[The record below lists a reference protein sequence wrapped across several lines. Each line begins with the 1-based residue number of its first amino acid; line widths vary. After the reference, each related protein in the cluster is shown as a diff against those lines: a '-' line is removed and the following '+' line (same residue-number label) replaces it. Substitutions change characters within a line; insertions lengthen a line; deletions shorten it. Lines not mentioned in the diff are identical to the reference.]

1 MKFGHFDDQNKEY
14 VITSPRTPLPWIN
27 YLGCENFFSLVSNT
41 CGGYSFYKDAKL
53 LRLTRYRYNN
63 VPYDSNGHYYYIKDG
78 DTIWNPGWMPSK
90 TELDSYECRHGMGY
104 SVFTGVKN
112 GLMAQLTDFVP
123 MGSTCEINKLTLKN
137 TSDKKKDFSV
147 FSYVEFCLWNAMDDM
162 TNFQRNFSTG
172 EVEIHAGGSQL
183 FHKTEYRERR
193 NHYAVYAVNASVD
206 GFDTDRD
213 SFLGAYGENSA
224 PSVVVNDQSK
234 NSVASGWAPVG
245 SHHLKV
251 ALEPGEE
258 KTYIFVLGYVE
269 NPVNE
274 KWVGRAEDGIINR
287 APADALLARFDTTE
301 KADAAL
307 AELKAYWDKLLG
319 HFSISSSEEKLDRMV
334 NVWHQYQCMVTFNMS
349 RSASYFESGIGR
361 GMGFRDSCQDLLGF
375 VHLIPDRARE
385 RILDI
390 AATQF
395 EDGSAY
401 HQYQPLTKK
410 GNADIGSGFNDD
422 PLWLIAAAAAY
433 IKETGDYSILDESTP
448 YDSDPSKATDFMEH
462 LRRSFNYTINHLGPH
477 GLPQIGRADWNDC
490 LNLNCFSE
498 EPGES
503 FQTFGPSEGPN
514 AESVFIAGMFVKYGK
529 DYVKICRHK
538 GLCDEADTAQKAIK
552 QMEKTHLTSVS
563 QRTAG

>member
-319 HFSISSSEEKLDRMV
+319 HFTIASSEEKLGRMV

-514 AESVFIAGMFVKYGK
+514 AESVFIAGMFVKYEK

-538 GLCDEADTAQKAIK
+538 GLCDEADTAQKAIE
-552 QMEKTHLTSVS
+552 QMEKTHLTLVK

>member
-307 AELKAYWDKLLG
+307 AELKAYWDNLLG
-319 HFSISSSEEKLDRMV
+319 HFTIASSEEKLDRMV

-529 DYVKICRHK
+529 DYVKIYRHK
-538 GLCDEADTAQKAIK
+538 GLCDEADTAQKAIE
-552 QMEKTHLTSVS
+552 QMEKTHLTLVK

>member
-224 PSVVVNDQSK
+224 PSVVVNDQSN

-269 NPVNE
+269 NHVNE
-274 KWVGRAEDGIINR
+274 KWVGRAEYGIINR

-538 GLCDEADTAQKAIK
+538 GLCDEADTAQKAIE
-552 QMEKTHLTSVS
+552 QMEKTHLTSVR

>member
-224 PSVVVNDQSK
+224 PSVVVNNQSN

-422 PLWLIAAAAAY
+422 PSASGVIAGILMILVSMRYSSALTFY
-433 IKETGDYSILDESTP
+433 GFSQGD
-448 YDSDPSKATDFMEH
+448 
-462 LRRSFNYTINHLGPH
+462 
-477 GLPQIGRADWNDC
+477 IGKVMVT
-490 LNLNCFSE
+490 FSE
-498 EPGES
+498 TRSATRALIGYTASDTLSKMSDTHDSKKES
-503 FQTFGPSEGPN
+503 FQ
-514 AESVFIAGMFVKYGK
+514 KYWK
-529 DYVKICRHK
+529 E
-538 GLCDEADTAQKAIK
+538 L
-552 QMEKTHLTSVS
+552 
-563 QRTAG
+563 